1 MHLNVAIV
9 IKDTSIDIGTLNE
22 ENKVLGI
29 NIFSKDMIVSFKSQ
43 TYQEMTFE
51 MEGSI
56 SDFGVDLFTKDLSN
70 GINVK
75 EDSIILSN
83 RKIFPQSLDE
93 QLRLK
98 VRKRPED
105 LSNIEYDIHLITVI
119 LISFIKFRILLL

>member
-93 QLRLK
+93 
-98 VRKRPED
+98 
-105 LSNIEYDIHLITVI
+105 
-119 LISFIKFRILLL
+119 